1 MKTTDHNCILL
12 KWWVLILKIA
22 KVSDNKI
29 SVCTSHFCNNNKKKL
44 RLLKTQFLKLRV
56 FCTLGSLCDI
66 SERGSKEG
74 GLKQEKG

>member
-1 MKTTDHNCILL
+1 MVD
-12 KWWVLILKIA
+12 A
-22 KVSDNKI
+22 SDNKFQIIRSVYAQVI
-29 SVCTSHFCNNNKKKL
+29 SVKRKKKKKKKL

-66 SERGSKEG
+66 NERGSKEG